1 MKRLVIA
8 ATILAIV
15 LPACKKETPTCIHS
29 WNEGLCSICGEECQH
44 SWNEGLC
51 SICGKECQ
59 HSWDEGLCS
68 ICGEECQHSW
78 DEGLCSICGEECQ
91 HSGNE
96 GVCSICGDKCVKY
109 DEATNTYSAA
119 TMRDLRNWYSA
130 VQKDYST
137 NLTITRDIVYK
148 EGEGHNWSSV
158 RVEGLVEGNGYTIK
172 GWRGKH
178 FILNIQNGGTVQNLN
193 FEDANVSMGDNFLGA
208 IIARVDAESRLT
220 NCRVSGSLSTNST
233 EAGIVGYN
241 EGYIANCV
249 NEATIYAYSYGVGGI
264 VGVNHSTGVIVAC
277 LNLSTSVSGGSN
289 VGSIAGQNFGNIY
302 GCLGVISTNGEG
314 AVKATNV
321 TGYDAPTAKT
331 EGCVV
336 VNSMAEVTA
345 EHIATMNEAIASLGH
360 SSRWV
365 AGENGGDPTIT
376 SAE

>member
-29 WNEGLCSICGEECQH
+29 WNEGLCSICG
-44 SWNEGLC
+44 
-51 SICGKECQ
+51 K
-59 HSWDEGLCS
+59 
-68 ICGEECQHSW
+68 
-78 DEGLCSICGEECQ
+78 ECQ

-109 DEATNTYSAA
+109 DEATNTYYAG

-130 VQKDYST
+130 VKKDYST

-148 EGEGHNWSSV
+148 EGEGYDWSSV

-172 GWRGKH
+172 GWRDKY
-178 FILNIQNGGTVQNLN
+178 FILDIQNGGTVQNLN
-193 FEDANVSMGDNFLGA
+193 FEDANVSMGDNSYGA
-208 IIARVDAESRLT
+208 IIARVGAESRLT
-220 NCRVSGSLSTNST
+220 NCRISGSLSTNST
-233 EAGIVGYN
+233 EAGIVGFN

-249 NEATIYAYSYGVGGI
+249 NEATIYANGYGVGGI
-264 VGVNHSTGVIVAC
+264 VGVNYTTGVIVAC
-277 LNLSTSVSGGSN
+277 LNLSTSVSGGSY
-289 VGSIAGQNFGNIY
+289 VGSIAGQNYGNIY

-321 TGYDAPTAKT
+321 TGYDSEQAKT

-345 EHIATMNEAIASLGH
+345 EHIAAMNEAIASLGH

-365 AGENGGDPTIT
+365 AGENGGAPTIT

>member
-15 LPACKKETPTCIHS
+15 LPACKKETPTCI
-29 WNEGLCSICGEECQH
+29 
-44 SWNEGLC
+44 
-51 SICGKECQ
+51 
-59 HSWDEGLCS
+59 
-68 ICGEECQHSW
+68 HSW

-109 DEATNTYSAA
+109 DEATNTYYAA
-119 TMRDLRNWYSA
+119 TMRDLRNWHSA

-345 EHIATMNEAIASLGH
+345 EHIATMNVAIASLGH

-365 AGENGGDPTIT
+365 AGENGGAPTIT